1 MQLEPPLQR
10 GTLVRRYKRFLAD
23 ILSESGESLTIHC
36 PNTGSMQ
43 GCLKA
48 GAPVWYSRSDNK
60 KRKYAYT
67 WEMIEIEPGARIG
80 INTHLA
86 NQLVREAWQKQ
97 RVTELTDYVQIEGEK
112 KFGLENSRIDWRLT
126 DKCGAAC
133 YLEVKN
139 VTLVEDGCAYFPDAV
154 TTRGQ
159 KHLRELTHLAQSGTR
174 AMLFFCVQHTAA
186 RKVAPADQIDSLYG
200 ELLREAVSSGVE
212 VVAYR
217 ADVDPSGIELI
228 DSIPLILS

>member
-1 MQLEPPLQR
+1 MEFNPPLQR

-23 ILSESGESLTIHC
+23 ILDESGEMLVIHC

-43 GCLKA
+43 GCLKP
-48 GAPVWYSRSDNK
+48 GAPVWYSQSDNK
-60 KRKYAYT
+60 KRKYAHT
-67 WEMIEIEPGARIG
+67 WEMIEIEPSVRIG

-97 RVTELTDYVQIEGEK
+97 LVPELKEYVQIEGEK
-112 KFGLENSRIDWRLT
+112 KFGQENSRIDWRLSNSS
-126 DKCGAAC
+126 GAEC

-139 VTLVEDGCAYFPDAV
+139 VTLVEQGCAYFPDAV

-159 KHLRELTHLAQSGTR
+159 KHLRELTTLAQAGVR

-186 RKVAPADQIDSLYG
+186 RKVKPADHIDSLYG
-200 ELLREAVSSGVE
+200 ELLREALSAGVE
-212 VVAYR
+212 VLAYR
-217 ADVDPSGIELI
+217 ADVTPARIELAEE
-228 DSIPLILS
+228 IPLELT